1 MYNVYLE
8 VLEFYPK
15 LQQIQYAAKDRKYR
29 ESVFPPPWNSRN
41 LNQLHFLKI
50 PQYCVIIFQLKLLGS
65 QKLEFSI
72 CGRTFDLAFGCNFN
86 LNKQKSF
93 VGNNCNGEI
102 LYGMQ
107 NKHMTGN
114 ANKSHKSSNV
124 ASFDFLPI
132 SSYIGII
139 RVQSNEN
146 IQLSTKIGIFTFLYH
161 YKTVS
166 GRLSLSVTKRMGLLG
181 KF

>member
-1 MYNVYLE
+1 M
-8 VLEFYPK
+8 
-15 LQQIQYAAKDRKYR
+15 
-29 ESVFPPPWNSRN
+29 
-41 LNQLHFLKI
+41 
-50 PQYCVIIFQLKLLGS
+50 IIFQLKLLGS

-102 LYGMQ
+102 LYKMQ

-132 SSYIGII
+132 LSYIGI

-161 YKTVS
+161 YKTLS
-166 GRLSLSVTKRMGLLG
+166 GRLSLCHKTNGAFRQILTRAGDVK
-181 KF
+181 KVQ